1 MLPESALPARPQ
13 GLLTRLIVRV
23 PQHWR
28 APLTRLAAVWLALI
42 VLFLG
47 DWRDMV
53 WQWWESSTYNHILLI
68 PPILGWL
75 AMQRAAETAQIVPR
89 AWWPGLIVMG
99 GAVFL
104 WVLGDFS
111 GLNLARQLAVVVML
125 QGAVLALLGP
135 RVAAAQLFPLGYMLT
150 LVPFGDELI
159 PFLQTITAKLTM
171 LLLALSQIPATI
183 DGVFITTRFGYFEVA
198 EACSGVKF
206 LIAMIA
212 YGALVSNVCFASWRR
227 RAGFMALSL
236 VVPVL
241 ANGVRAWGTVYIAS
255 WRGIE
260 FAASFDHIFYGWV
273 FFALVMGLVMAVGW
287 RFFDRK
293 IDAPLVDGAA
303 IAASPLLARLE
314 RMALPTTAAL
324 GGIAALALA
333 GLAWSAA
340 ASRIAAPM
348 PDLIALQAVP
358 GWQFDNGSPKAEWH
372 PLHGGAD
379 HRLVARYT
387 DGKGHVVDMSF
398 ALYAAQGDGKE
409 AGGFGQGALPLGS
422 RWAWE
427 EPGPGFADARS
438 DVIQAPGPIHRL
450 AVTWLRS
457 GELLTG
463 SNTRLKLANMED
475 RLLLRARPT
484 MALIL
489 SAEAGEGAPPPDET
503 IRSFLAATGPIAPW
517 MDRMARVR

>member
-1 MLPESALPARPQ
+1 MSPETTLPARPA
-13 GLLTRLIVRV
+13 GLLARV

-28 APLTRLAAVWLALI
+28 APLIQLAAAWLVLIAL
-42 VLFLG
+42 FFG
-47 DWRDMV
+47 DWRDMAR
-53 WQWWESSTYNHILLI
+53 QWWDSSTYNHILLI

-75 AMQRAAETAQIVPR
+75 AMQRSAETLRITPR
-89 AWWPGLIVMG
+89 AWWPGLVVMG

-111 GLNLARQLAVVVML
+111 GLSLARQLGAVVML
-125 QGAVLALLGP
+125 QGAALALLGP
-135 RVAAAQLFPLGYMLT
+135 RVAAAQLFPLGYMLA

-171 LLLALSQIPATI
+171 VLLAITQVPASI
-183 DGVFITTRFGYFEVA
+183 DGVFITTSFGYFEVA

-212 YGALVSNVCFASWRR
+212 YGALVSNVCFASWWR

-241 ANGVRAWGTVYIAS
+241 ANGVRAWGTIYIAR

-273 FFALVMGLVMAVGW
+273 FFAVVMGLVMAVGW

-293 IDAPLVDGAA
+293 VDDPLVDGDK
-303 IAASPLLARLE
+303 IATSHFLARLE
-314 RMALPTTAAL
+314 RMALPASAAL
-324 GGIAALALA
+324 GGMAMLALA

-340 ASRIAAPM
+340 ANRIAAPM
-348 PDLIALQAVP
+348 PAYIALSPVP
-358 GWQFDNGSPKAEWH
+358 GWELDSAAPRAEWH
-372 PLHGGAD
+372 PLHTGAD
-379 HRLVARYT
+379 HRLVARFA
-387 DGKGHVVDMSF
+387 DGKGHIVDLSF

-427 EPGPGFADARS
+427 APGTAFADAKS
-438 DVIQAPGPIHRL
+438 DMIQAPGPVHRL
-450 AVTWLRS
+450 AVTWLRT
-457 GELLTG
+457 GDLLTG

-475 RLLLRARPT
+475 RLLLRPRAT
-484 MALIL
+484 MVLIL
-489 SAEAGEGAPPPDET
+489 SSEAGEGAAPEES
-503 IRSFLAATGPIAPW
+503 IRAFLSATGPIAPW

>member
-1 MLPESALPARPQ
+1 MPPEDALPARSA
-13 GLLTRLIVRV
+13 GLLARV
-23 PQHWR
+23 PEHWR
-28 APLTRLAAVWLALI
+28 VPLIQLAAAWLALI
-42 VLFLG
+42 ALFFG
-47 DWRDMV
+47 DWRDMAR
-53 WQWWESSTYNHILLI
+53 QWWDSSTYNHILLI

-75 AMQRAAETAQIVPR
+75 VLQRADETLRITPR
-89 AWWPGLIVMG
+89 AWWPGLVVVG

-111 GLNLARQLAVVVML
+111 GLSLARQLAAVVML
-125 QGAVLALLGP
+125 QGAALALLGP
-135 RVAAAQLFPLGYMLT
+135 RVAAAQLFPLAYMLT

-159 PFLQTITAKLTM
+159 PFLQTITARLTM
-171 LLLALSQIPATI
+171 ALLALTQVPATI
-183 DGVFITTRFGYFEVA
+183 DGVFISTGFGYFEVA

-212 YGALVSNVCFASWRR
+212 YGMLVSNVCFTSWRR

-241 ANGVRAWGTVYIAS
+241 ANGMRAWGTIYIAR

-273 FFALVMGLVMAVGW
+273 FFAVVMGLVMAVGW

-293 IDAPLVDGAA
+293 VDAPLVDADK

-314 RMALPTTAAL
+314 RMTVPVPAAL
-324 GGIAALALA
+324 GGMAALALV

-340 ASRIAAPM
+340 ANRIAAPM
-348 PDLIALQAVP
+348 PDFIGLPSVP
-358 GWQFDNGSPKAEWH
+358 GWELDPLGPKAEWH
-372 PLHGGAD
+372 PLHTGAD
-379 HRLVARYT
+379 HRLVARFA
-387 DGKGHVVDMSF
+387 DGKGHVVDLSF
-398 ALYAAQGDGKE
+398 ALYASQGDGKE

-427 EPGPGFADARS
+427 APGTAFADARS
-438 DVIQAPGPIHRL
+438 DVIQAPGPVHRL
-450 AVTWLRS
+450 AITWLRT
-457 GELLTG
+457 GDLLTG

-475 RLLLRARPT
+475 RLLLRPRAT

-489 SAEAGEGAPPPDET
+489 SAESGEGAPPEES
-503 IRSFLAATGPIAPW
+503 IRAFIAATGPIAPW

>member
-1 MLPESALPARPQ
+1 MPPESTLMARPM
-13 GLLTRLIVRV
+13 GLLARV
-23 PQHWR
+23 PDHWR
-28 APLTRLAAVWLALI
+28 APLIQLAATWLALI
-42 VLFLG
+42 ALFFG
-47 DWRDMV
+47 DWRDMAQ
-53 WQWWESSTYNHILLI
+53 QWWESSTYNHILLI

-75 AMQRAAETAQIVPR
+75 AMQRAAETARLTPR
-89 AWWPGLIVMG
+89 AWWPGLVVMG
-99 GAVFL
+99 GAVFV

-111 GLNLARQLAVVVML
+111 GLSLARQLAAVVML
-125 QGAVLALLGP
+125 QGAALALLGP
-135 RVAAAQLFPLGYMLT
+135 RVAAAQLFPLGYMLA

-171 LLLALSQIPATI
+171 VLLALTHVRASI

-212 YGALVSNVCFASWRR
+212 YGALVSNVCFASWWR

-241 ANGVRAWGTVYIAS
+241 ANGVRAWGTIYIAS
-255 WRGIE
+255 WRGIQ

-273 FFALVMGLVMAVGW
+273 FFALVMGLVMVVGW

-293 IDAPLVDGAA
+293 VDAPLVDGDAL
-303 IAASPLLARLE
+303 AASPLLARLE
-314 RMALPTTAAL
+314 RLALPLPAAL

-348 PDLIALQAVP
+348 PDYIALPEVP
-358 GWQFDNGSPKAEWH
+358 GWHLDDHNPRFEWH
-372 PLHGGAD
+372 PLHTGAD

-387 DGKGHVVDMSF
+387 DSKGHVVDLSF

-409 AGGFGQGALPLGS
+409 AGGFGQGALPMGS

-427 EPGPGFADARS
+427 APGTSFADAKS
-438 DVIQAPGPIHRL
+438 DVIQAPGPVHRL
-450 AVTWLRS
+450 AVTWLRT
-457 GELLTG
+457 GDLLTG
-463 SNTRLKLANMED
+463 SNTRLKLANMAD
-475 RLLLRARPT
+475 RLLLRPRAT
-484 MALIL
+484 MTLIL
-489 SAEAGEGAPPPDET
+489 SAETGEAAPPEES
-503 IRSFLAATGPIAPW
+503 IRSFLATTGPIAPW
-517 MDRMARVR
+517 MDRVARVR

>member
-1 MLPESALPARPQ
+1 MLPESALPVLPAS
-13 GLLTRLIVRV
+13 LLARV
-23 PQHWR
+23 PDHWR
-28 APLTRLAAVWLALI
+28 APLIRLAAVWLALI

-47 DWRDMV
+47 DWRDMA

-75 AMQRAAETAQIVPR
+75 AMQRVAETTQIAPR
-89 AWWPGLIVMG
+89 AWWPGLVIMG

-104 WVLGDFS
+104 WVLGEFA

-125 QGAVLALLGP
+125 QATALALLGP

-171 LLLALSQIPATI
+171 AFLALSRIPATI

-212 YGALVSNVCFASWRR
+212 YGALVSNVCFASWWR
-227 RAGFMALSL
+227 RAAFMTLSV

-241 ANGVRAWGTVYIAS
+241 ANGVRAWGTIYIAS

-293 IDAPLVDGAA
+293 IDAPLVDGPA

-314 RMALPTTAAL
+314 RMALPATAAL
-324 GGIAALALA
+324 GGLAALALA

-340 ASRIAAPM
+340 ANRIAATM
-348 PDLIALQAVP
+348 PDLITLPAVP
-358 GWQFDNGSPKAEWH
+358 GWRFDDGSPRAEWR
-372 PLHGGAD
+372 PLHAGAD
-379 HRLVARYT
+379 HRLVARFT

-398 ALYAAQGDGKE
+398 ALYSAQGDGKE
-409 AGGFGQGALPLGS
+409 AGGFGQGAQPLGS

-427 EPGPGFADARS
+427 EPGAAFADARS
-438 DVIQAPGPIHRL
+438 EVIQAPGPVHRL
-450 AVTWLRS
+450 AVTWLRT
-457 GELLTG
+457 GDVLTG

-489 SAEAGEGAPPPDET
+489 SAEAGEGTPPPEES

>member
-1 MLPESALPARPQ
+1 MPPERTLPAQPAV
-13 GLLTRLIVRV
+13 LLARV
-23 PQHWR
+23 PEHWR
-28 APLTRLAAVWLALI
+28 APLVRLAATWLGLI
-42 VLFLG
+42 ILFFG
-47 DWRDMV
+47 DWRDMAA
-53 WQWWESSTYNHILLI
+53 QWWDSSTYNHILLI

-75 AMQRAAETAQIVPR
+75 VLQRASETAAIVPR
-89 AWWPGLIVMG
+89 AWWPGLVVMG

-111 GLNLARQLAVVVML
+111 GLSLARQLAVVIML
-125 QGAVLALLGP
+125 QGSTLALLGP
-135 RVAAAQLFPLGYMLT
+135 RVAAAQLFPLGYMLA
-150 LVPFGDELI
+150 LVPFGYELI

-171 LLLALSQIPATI
+171 VLLALSKVPATI

-212 YGALVSNVCFASWRR
+212 YGALVSNVCFASWWR

-241 ANGVRAWGTVYIAS
+241 ANGVRAWGTIYIAS

-273 FFALVMGLVMAVGW
+273 FFAVVMVLVMAVGW

-293 IDAPLVDGAA
+293 VDAPLVDEQG

-314 RMALPTTAAL
+314 RMALPIPAAL
-324 GGIAALALA
+324 GGIAALALM

-340 ASRIAAPM
+340 ANRIVAPM
-348 PDLIALQAVP
+348 PDYIALPQVP
-358 GWQFDNGSPKAEWH
+358 GWHFDDGNPRTLWQ
-372 PLHGGAD
+372 PLHTGAD
-379 HRLVARYT
+379 QRLVARYA
-387 DGKGHVVDMSF
+387 DGKGHVVDLSF
-398 ALYAAQGDGKE
+398 ALYASQGDGKE

-427 EPGPGFADARS
+427 KPGPVFANAKS
-438 DVIQAPGPIHRL
+438 DVIQAPGPVHRL

-457 GELLTG
+457 GDLLTG
-463 SNTRLKLANMED
+463 SNTRLKLVNMAD
-475 RLLLRARPT
+475 RLLLRPRAT
-484 MALIL
+484 MALIV
-489 SAEAGEGAPPPDET
+489 SAEAGEGAPPEDS
-503 IRSFLAATGPIAPW
+503 IHSFLAATGPIAPW

>member
-1 MLPESALPARPQ
+1 MRPESAIPAPLPGVLA
-13 GLLTRLIVRV
+13 RV
-23 PQHWR
+23 PGHWR
-28 APLTRLAAVWLALI
+28 IPLTQLAAVWLGLI
-42 VLFLG
+42 LLFIG
-47 DWRDMV
+47 TWRDMA
-53 WQWWESSTYNHILLI
+53 WQWWDSSTYNHILLI

-75 AMQRAAETAQIVPR
+75 AMQRAEETARIMPR
-89 AWWPGLIVMG
+89 AWWPGLVVIA

-111 GLNLARQLAVVVML
+111 GLNLARQLAAVVML

-135 RVAAAQLFPLGYMLT
+135 RVAATQLFPLGYMLT

-171 LLLALSQIPATI
+171 VLLALSRIPASI
-183 DGVFITTRFGYFEVA
+183 DGVFISTHFGYFEVA

-212 YGALVSNVCFASWRR
+212 YGALVSNVCFVSWWR

-241 ANGVRAWGTVYIAS
+241 ANSVRAWGTIYIAR
-255 WRGIE
+255 WQGIE
-260 FAASFDHIFYGWV
+260 FASSFDHIFYGWV
-273 FFALVMGLVMAVGW
+273 FFAVVMGLVMAVGW

-293 IDAPLVDGAA
+293 VDAPLVDGKA

-314 RMALPTTAAL
+314 RMALSAPAVL
-324 GGIAALALA
+324 GAIAALALA
-333 GLAWSAA
+333 GVAWSAA
-340 ASRIAAPM
+340 ANRITAPM
-348 PDLIALQAVP
+348 PDFIALPQVP
-358 GWQFDNGSPKAEWH
+358 GWHLDAGSPRFEWH
-372 PLHGGAD
+372 PLHTGAD
-379 HRLVARYT
+379 HRLVARYA
-387 DGKGHVVDMSF
+387 DGRGHVVDLSF
-398 ALYAAQGDGKE
+398 ALYASQGDGKE
-409 AGGFGQGALPLGS
+409 AGGFGQGAWPMGT

-427 EPGPGFADARS
+427 APGTAFADAKS
-438 DVIQAPGPIHRL
+438 DVIQAPGPVHRL
-450 AVTWLRS
+450 AVTWLRT
-457 GELLTG
+457 GDLLTG

-475 RLLLRARPT
+475 RLLLRPRAT
-484 MALIL
+484 MTLIL
-489 SAEAGEGAPPPDET
+489 SAEAGERAPPPEEA

>member
-1 MLPESALPARPQ
+1 MLPETALPARPP
-13 GLLTRLIVRV
+13 GLLARV
-23 PQHWR
+23 PDHWR
-28 APLTRLAAVWLALI
+28 APLIRLAAVWLALI
-42 VLFLG
+42 VLFRG
-47 DWRDMV
+47 DWRDMA
-53 WQWWESSTYNHILLI
+53 WQWWDSSTYNHILLI

-75 AMQRAAETAQIVPR
+75 AMQRAAETAPIVPR
-89 AWWPGLIVMG
+89 AWWPGLFVVG

-104 WVLGDFS
+104 WVLGDFA
-111 GLNLARQLAVVVML
+111 GLNLARQLAAVVML
-125 QGAVLALLGP
+125 QGAALLLLGP

-171 LLLALSQIPATI
+171 VLLALSHLPATI
-183 DGVFITTRFGYFEVA
+183 DGVFISTRFGYFEVA

-206 LIAMIA
+206 LIAMFA
-212 YGALVSNVCFASWRR
+212 YGVLVSNVCFASWRR

-241 ANGVRAWGTVYIAS
+241 ANGVRAWGTIYIAS

-273 FFALVMGLVMAVGW
+273 FFALVMMLVMAVGW

-314 RMALPTTAAL
+314 RMALPAPAAL

-348 PDLIALQAVP
+348 PDLITLPAVP
-358 GWQFDNGSPKAEWH
+358 GWHIDDGSPRAEWH
-372 PLHGGAD
+372 PLHTGAD
-379 HRLVARYT
+379 HRLVTRYA
-387 DGKGHVVDMSF
+387 DGKGHVVDLSF
-398 ALYAAQGDGKE
+398 GLYASQGDGKE

-427 EPGPGFADARS
+427 EPGTAFADAKS
-438 DVIQAPGPIHRL
+438 DVIQAPGPVHRL
-450 AVTWLRS
+450 AVTWLRT
-457 GELLTG
+457 GDLLTG

-475 RLLLRARPT
+475 RLLLRPRAT
-484 MALIL
+484 MTLIL
-489 SAEAGEGAPPPDET
+489 SAEAGEHVPPPDES
-503 IRSFLAATGPIAPW
+503 IRSFLAAIGPIAPW

>member
-1 MLPESALPARPQ
+1 MA
-13 GLLTRLIVRV
+13 RV
-23 PQHWR
+23 PEHWR
-28 APLTRLAAVWLALI
+28 APLVRLAIAWLALI
-42 VLFLG
+42 TLFLG
-47 DWRDMV
+47 DWRDMA
-53 WQWWESSTYNHILLI
+53 WQWWDSSTYNHILLI

-75 AMQRAAETAQIVPR
+75 ALQRTAETAPLVPR
-89 AWWPGLIVMG
+89 AWWPGLVVTG

-104 WVLGDFS
+104 WVLGAFS

-125 QGAVLALLGP
+125 QGAALALLGP
-135 RVAAAQLFPLGYMLT
+135 RVAAAELFPLGYMLT

-171 LLLALSQIPATI
+171 ALLAVTQVPATI

-212 YGALVSNVCFASWRR
+212 YGALVSNVCFASWWR

-241 ANGVRAWGTVYIAS
+241 ANGVRAWGTIYIARS
-255 WRGIE
+255 RGIA
-260 FAASFDHIFYGWV
+260 FAASFDHVFYGWV
-273 FFALVMGLVMAVGW
+273 FFAVVMGLVMAAGW

-293 IDAPLVDGAA
+293 VDAPLVDGAA

-314 RMALPTTAAL
+314 RQTLPVPAVL
-324 GGIAALALA
+324 AALAAMALA
-333 GLAWSAA
+333 GPVWSAA
-340 ASRIAAPM
+340 ANGMAAPM
-348 PDLIALQAVP
+348 PELIALPQVP
-358 GWQFDNGSPKAEWH
+358 GWQLAQDAPRAEWH
-372 PLHGGAD
+372 PLHTGAD
-379 HRLVARYT
+379 HRLTGRYT
-387 DGKGHVVDMSF
+387 DGKGHVVDLSF

-409 AGGFGQGALPLGS
+409 AGGFGQGALPLQS
-422 RWAWE
+422 HWAWE
-427 EPGPGFADARS
+427 EPGPVFAGAKS
-438 DVIQAPGPIHRL
+438 DVIQAPGPVHRL
-450 AVTWLRS
+450 AVTWLHT
-457 GELLTG
+457 GNLVTG

-484 MALIL
+484 MTLIL
-489 SAEAGEGAPPPDET
+489 SAEAADGSPPEAA

-517 MDRMARVR
+517 MDRMAQVR

>member
-1 MLPESALPARPQ
+1 MA
-13 GLLTRLIVRV
+13 RV
-23 PQHWR
+23 PDHWR
-28 APLTRLAAVWLALI
+28 SPLIQLAATWLVLIAL
-42 VLFLG
+42 FFG
-47 DWRDMV
+47 DWREMAQ
-53 WQWWESSTYNHILLI
+53 QWWDSSTYNHILLI

-75 AMQRAAETAQIVPR
+75 AMQRASETAQLGPR
-89 AWWPGLIVMG
+89 PWWPGLVVMG

-111 GLNLARQLAVVVML
+111 GLSLARQLAVVVML
-125 QGAVLALLGP
+125 QAAALALLGP
-135 RVAAAQLFPLGYMLT
+135 RVAAAQLFPLGYMLA

-171 LLLALSQIPATI
+171 VLLALTQIPASI
-183 DGVFITTRFGYFEVA
+183 DGVFITTRSGYFEVA

-206 LIAMIA
+206 LVAMIA
-212 YGALVSNVCFASWRR
+212 YGALVSNVCFASWGR

-241 ANGVRAWGTVYIAS
+241 ANGVRAWGTIYVAS

-287 RFFDRK
+287 RLFDRK
-293 IDAPLVDGAA
+293 VDAPLVDAEA
-303 IAASPLLARLE
+303 IAASPLLGRLE
-314 RMALPTTAAL
+314 RMTLPLPAAL

-333 GLAWSAA
+333 GLAWSLA
-340 ASRIAAPM
+340 ASRIVAPM
-348 PDLIALQAVP
+348 PDYIALPEVP
-358 GWQFDNGSPKAEWH
+358 GWHFDDRSPRFEWH
-372 PLHGGAD
+372 PLHTGAD
-379 HRLVARYT
+379 HRLVARYS
-387 DGKGHVVDMSF
+387 DGKGHVVDLSF

-409 AGGFGQGALPLGS
+409 AGGFGQGALPMGS

-427 EPGPGFADARS
+427 APGIGFSEAKS

-450 AVTWLRS
+450 AVTWLRT
-457 GELLTG
+457 GDLLTG
-463 SNTRLKLANMED
+463 SNTRLKLANMAD
-475 RLLLRARPT
+475 RLLLRPRPT
-484 MALIL
+484 MTLIL
-489 SAEAGEGAPPPDET
+489 SAEADEATPPEDA

>member
-1 MLPESALPARPQ
+1 MQPEQTLPARPA
-13 GLLTRLIVRV
+13 GLMARV
-23 PQHWR
+23 PAHWR
-28 APLTRLAAVWLALI
+28 TPLIQLTATWLVLIAL
-42 VLFLG
+42 FFG

-53 WQWWESSTYNHILLI
+53 RQWWDSSTYNHILLI

-75 AMQRAAETAQIVPR
+75 AMQRSSETARITPR
-89 AWWPGLIVMG
+89 AWWPGLVVMA

-111 GLNLARQLAVVVML
+111 GLSLARQLAAVVML
-125 QGAVLALLGP
+125 QGAALALLGP
-135 RVAAAQLFPLGYMLT
+135 RVAAAQLFPLGYMLA

-171 LLLALSQIPATI
+171 VLLAITQIPASI

-212 YGALVSNVCFASWRR
+212 YGALVSNVCFASWWR
-227 RAGFMALSL
+227 RAGFMALSV

-241 ANGVRAWGTVYIAS
+241 ANGVRAWGTIYIAS

-260 FAASFDHIFYGWV
+260 FAASFDHVFYGWV
-273 FFALVMGLVMAVGW
+273 FFALVMGLVMVVGW

-293 IDAPLVDGAA
+293 VDAPLVDGEA

-314 RMALPTTAAL
+314 RMALPAPAAL
-324 GGIAALALA
+324 GAVAALALA

-340 ASRIAAPM
+340 ANRIAAPM
-348 PDLIALQAVP
+348 PAYIALPSVP
-358 GWQFDNGSPKAEWH
+358 GWELDATAPKAEWY
-372 PLHGGAD
+372 PLHTGAD
-379 HRLVARYT
+379 HRLVARFA
-387 DGKGHVVDMSF
+387 DGKGHVVDLSF

-409 AGGFGQGALPLGS
+409 AGGFGQGALPMGS

-427 EPGPGFADARS
+427 APGTSFTEAKS
-438 DVIQAPGPIHRL
+438 DVIQAPGPVHRL
-450 AVTWLRS
+450 AVTWLRT

-475 RLLLRARPT
+475 RLLLRPRAT

-489 SAEAGEGAPPPDET
+489 SAEAGDGPSPEDS
-503 IRSFLAATGPIAPW
+503 IRSFLAATGPVAPW